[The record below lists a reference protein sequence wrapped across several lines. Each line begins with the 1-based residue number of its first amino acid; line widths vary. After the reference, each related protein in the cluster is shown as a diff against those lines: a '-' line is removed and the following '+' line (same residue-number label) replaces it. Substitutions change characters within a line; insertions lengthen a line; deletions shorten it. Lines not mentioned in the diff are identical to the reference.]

1 MSGRHMAA
9 LGGSWRNLSNSMQF
23 DSTLLMTALCNPS
36 RRPSSHSQPIN
47 GDPLRSNDQPMISKW
62 HRAMAVARMQ

>member
-1 MSGRHMAA
+1 
-9 LGGSWRNLSNSMQF
+9 LSNSMQF

-36 RRPSSHSQPIN
+36 RRPSSHSQPIH
-47 GDPLRSNDQPMISKW
+47 GDPMRSNDQPMITKG